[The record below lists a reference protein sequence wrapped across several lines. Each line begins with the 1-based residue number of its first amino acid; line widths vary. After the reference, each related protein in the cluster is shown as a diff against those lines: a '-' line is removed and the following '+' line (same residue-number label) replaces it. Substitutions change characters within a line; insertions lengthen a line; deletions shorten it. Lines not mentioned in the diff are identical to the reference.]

1 MILDFYRVVPW
12 SAEDSLEPAALL
24 VPSRELQGRSRH
36 DNTDLYTALY
46 CSTTRSSAVSE
57 LVQNLGS
64 ELDDKDLFRSGKR
77 LHLVHFS
84 TNRDL
89 AILDADDPSMLTSL
103 RTRPSRFASRF
114 RENTQPIA
122 RHIFESGKDGF
133 LWWSTIEASWIN
145 ATLFAERVIS
155 DIDLRGAPRP
165 LTIDSGDVRSA
176 LSRQ

>member
-12 SAEDSLEPAALL
+12 SAEDSLEPAEMLI
-24 VPSRELQGRSRH
+24 PSRRLQGRGRH

-57 LVQNLGS
+57 VVQNLGS

-77 LHLVHFS
+77 LHLAQFS
-84 TNRDL
+84 TSRDL
-89 AILDADDPSMLTSL
+89 AILDADDPSTLGRL
-103 RTRPSRFASRF
+103 RTRPSRFASRI
-114 RENTQPIA
+114 RDITQPIA
-122 RHIFESGKDGF
+122 RNIFGSGQDGF

-145 ATLFAERVIS
+145 ATLFAERVIPGIS
-155 DIDLRGAPRP
+155 LKGTPMP
-165 LTIDSGDVRSA
+165 LTINSPDVQSA